1 LTVVNEHARHVDDPS
16 TLKALSHPLR
26 VRLLAALRELDSAT
40 ATELAERLGTE
51 SGSTSYHLRVLARHG
66 FVEETTGEGERRHHR
81 ERRWRA
87 VHAVSS
93 WSNTAMAATEAGREA
108 ASAMRR
114 RQVEVLIDDVRAF
127 DEKPPDLPP
136 PWVEAAGIGDLL
148 VRLTPQALD
157 ELWARFYAHLDEL
170 VVRDAEDP
178 DARPVSIVVAGFP
191 REDKA

>member
-1 LTVVNEHARHVDDPS
+1 
-16 TLKALSHPLR
+16 
-26 VRLLAALRELDSAT
+26 
-40 ATELAERLGTE
+40 
-51 SGSTSYHLRVLARHG
+51 
-66 FVEETTGEGERRHHR
+66 
-81 ERRWRA
+81 
-87 VHAVSS
+87 
-93 WSNTAMAATEAGREA
+93 MAATEAGREA